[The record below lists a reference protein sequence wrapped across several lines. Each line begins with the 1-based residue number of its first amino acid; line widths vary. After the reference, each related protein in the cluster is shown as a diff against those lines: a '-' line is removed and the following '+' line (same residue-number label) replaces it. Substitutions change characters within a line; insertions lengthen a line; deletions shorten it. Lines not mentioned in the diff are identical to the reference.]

1 MKLMKKSPPLPPL
14 PVCLVHSLGGEE
26 NPMRVPEEVKEEGKE
41 DSSQIHLVL
50 EEDTTLP
57 QPSLEER
64 SLSGG
69 GVVWLN

>member
-14 PVCLVHSLGGEE
+14 PVSFTRPEE
-26 NPMRVPEEVKEEGKE
+26 NPMHVPEEVKEEGKE
-41 DSSQIHLVL
+41 YSSQIHLVL